1 MTVDPQDIAKRL
13 REAREQTKTESTA
26 LTEQLALI
34 DVVIDEYDEVINKID
49 NKIQPYLPPINQKIT
64 AVQQAYLA
72 RISHGCRSDLVWS
85 QVDSGTMN
93 IYGNNNQEVKVYQV
107 IKDPS
112 TFRFLGYYGA
122 KFYKFPKNRDY
133 GSNVV
138 EIINTADANLGSTA
152 LIIKDENAAELVGL
166 TTFINTSGETVTVAG
181 ANAGIQT
188 GDFITDDLDTPSIFL
203 AGAGTS
209 VTGLG
214 ITQYAAYN
222 YPVSGFCTTSDNKI
236 YADQKIGIITNFNIG
251 DEVYGDEFKSGA
263 GIVATGT
270 TITGFGTAVGIVSF
284 INDAGITTG
293 TEVVLDFISLSNAVI
308 SSIASTIGH
317 TFHVGMV
324 SSYYFANLSAEP
336 SAPGINSSFIV
347 IRQDSEDIVFD
358 SSKNPIDP
366 VEIGIAQGNNI
377 GKGHKLELVNN
388 GDPNI
393 IANWHEVRNDPEP
406 AVGAGRVE
414 YYIGTTQ
421 WPTISN
427 RDADGDVTTTHA
439 TLGQRVIVGVG
450 ATTGAGIGYTGNP
463 PGGNIPSDCGDY
475 DSAISTAESEMNAII
490 GKNTPIINHYING
503 ADSMRQVRDEDET
516 TAWGLMQGLGFNS
529 NKASRQLGQAEL
541 IEDFDWEDILG

>member
-13 REAREQTKTESTA
+13 REARETTKKESTA
-26 LTEQLALI
+26 LTEQLAII
-34 DVVIDEYDEVINKID
+34 DAIIDEYDEVINKID
-49 NKIQPYLPPINQKIT
+49 NKIQPLLPPINQKIT
-64 AVQQAYLA
+64 AVQQAYLN
-72 RISHGCRSDLVWS
+72 RISHGCRSDLVWQ

-93 IYGNNNQEVKVYQV
+93 IYNNPNQEVKVFEV
-107 IKDPS
+107 TKDPS

-152 LIIKDENAAELVGL
+152 LVIKDENAAELVGL

-181 ANAGIQT
+181 ANAGIKT
-188 GDFITDDLDTPSIFL
+188 GDFITDDLDSPTIFL

-209 VTGLG
+209 VTGVG

-251 DEVYGDEFKSGA
+251 DEVYGDSSKSGA

-284 INDAGITTG
+284 VNNSGITTG
-293 TEVVLDFISLSNAVI
+293 VDVVLDFITLSNPVI
-308 SSIASTIGH
+308 SSVGSTVGH
-317 TFHVGMV
+317 TFYVGMV

-336 SAPGINSSFIV
+336 AAPGINSSFIV
-347 IRQDSEDIVFD
+347 IRQNAEDIVFD

-366 VEIGIAQGNNI
+366 VEIGIAQGGNI
-377 GKGHKLELVNN
+377 GRGHKLELINN

-393 IANWHEVRNDPEP
+393 VANWHEVRDDPEP

-414 YYIGTTQ
+414 YYIGTTS
-421 WPTISN
+421 WPTISVRN
-427 RDADGDVTTTHA
+427 ADGDVTTTHA

-450 ATTGAGIGYTGNP
+450 ATIGAGVGYTGTP
-463 PGGNIPSDCGDY
+463 PSGAIPSDCGDY
-475 DSAISTAESEMNAII
+475 DAAIQTAEDEMNNII
-490 GKNTPIINHYING
+490 GKNTPIINHYIAG

-529 NKASRQLGQAEL
+529 NKAARQLGQAEL
-541 IEDFDWEDILG
+541 IEDFDWKDILG

>member
-13 REAREQTKTESTA
+13 REAREQTKTESVA

-49 NKIQPYLPPINQKIT
+49 NKIQPLLPPINQKIT
-64 AVQQAYLA
+64 AVQQAYLN
-72 RISHGCRSDLVWS
+72 RISHGCRSDLVWQ

-93 IYGNNNQEVKVYQV
+93 IYGDSDQEVIIYQV
-107 IKDPS
+107 TKDPS

-166 TTFINTSGETVTVAG
+166 TTFINTSGVTVTVAG

-209 VTGLG
+209 VTGVG

-251 DEVYGDEFKSGA
+251 DEVYGDQFKSGA

-284 INDAGITTG
+284 VNNSGITTG
-293 TEVVLDFISLSNAVI
+293 VDVVLDFITLSNAVI

-336 SAPGINSSFIV
+336 SSPGINSSFIV

-377 GKGHKLELVNN
+377 GRGHKLELTNN

-393 IANWHEVRNDPEP
+393 IANWHEVRDDPEP

-414 YYIGTTQ
+414 YYIGTTS
-421 WPTISN
+421 WPTYTVS
-427 RDADGDVTTTHA
+427 DGDGDSDVFYA
-439 TLGQRVIVGVG
+439 TEGQRIIVGVG
-450 ATTGAGIGYTGNP
+450 ATTGAAIGYANVP
-463 PGGNIPSDCGDY
+463 PSGSIPSDCGDY
-475 DSAISTAESEMNAII
+475 DSAISTAESEMNTII

>member
-13 REAREQTKTESTA
+13 RENRETTKKESTA
-26 LTEQLALI
+26 LTEQLAII
-34 DVVIDEYDEVINKID
+34 DAVIDEYDEVINKID
-49 NKIQPYLPPINQKIT
+49 SKIQPLLPPINQKIT
-64 AVQQAYLA
+64 AVQQAYLN
-72 RISHGCRSDLVWS
+72 RISHGCRSDLVWQ
-85 QVDSGTMN
+85 QVDSTNMN
-93 IYGNNNQEVKVYQV
+93 IYGNPNQEVNVFEV
-107 IKDPS
+107 TKDPS
-112 TFRFLGYYGA
+112 TFRFIGYYGA

-152 LIIKDENAAELVGL
+152 LIIKDENAAELTGL
-166 TTFINTSGETVTVAG
+166 TTFINGSGETVVVAG
-181 ANAGIQT
+181 ATAGIQT

-209 VTGLG
+209 VTGVG
-214 ITQYAAYN
+214 ITMYDAYN
-222 YPVSGFCTTSDNKI
+222 YPVSGFCTTGDNKI

-251 DEVYGDEFKSGA
+251 DRVYGDQSKSGA

-284 INDAGITTG
+284 VNNAGITTG
-293 TEVVLDFISLSNAVI
+293 AEVVLDFINLSNAVT

-317 TFHVGMV
+317 TFYVGMV

-336 SAPGINSSFIV
+336 AAPGINSSFIV
-347 IRQDSEDIVFD
+347 IRQNAEDIVFD

-366 VEIGIAQGNNI
+366 VEIGIAQGKNI
-377 GKGHKLELVNN
+377 GRGHKLELINN

-393 IANWHEVRNDPEP
+393 IVNWHEVRDDPEP

-414 YYIGTTQ
+414 YYVGTTS
-421 WPTISN
+421 WPTISVRN
-427 RDADGDVTTTHA
+427 ADGDVTTTHA

-450 ATTGAGIGYTGNP
+450 ATVGAGVGYTGTP
-463 PGGNIPSDCGDY
+463 PSGSIPSDCGDY
-475 DSAISTAESEMNAII
+475 DSAIQTAEDEMNNII
-490 GKNTPIINHYING
+490 QKNTPIIRHYING
-503 ADSMRQVRDEDET
+503 ADSLRQVRDEDET

-541 IEDFDWEDILG
+541 IEDFDWKDILG

>member
-1 MTVDPQDIAKRL
+1 MTVDPQDSAKRL
-13 REAREQTKTESTA
+13 REAREQTKKESTA

-293 TEVVLDFISLSNAVI
+293 AEVVLDFISLSNAVI

-347 IRQDSEDIVFD
+347 IRQDAADIVFD

-377 GKGHKLELVNN
+377 GRGHKLELVNN

-439 TLGQRVIVGVG
+439 SLGQRVIVGVG

-475 DSAISTAESEMNAII
+475 DSAISTAESEMNTII

>member
-13 REAREQTKTESTA
+13 REAREQTKTESVA

-49 NKIQPYLPPINQKIT
+49 NKIQPLLPPINQKIT
-64 AVQQAYLA
+64 AVQQAYLN
-72 RISHGCRSDLVWS
+72 RISHGCRSDLVWQ

-93 IYGNNNQEVKVYQV
+93 IYGDSDQEVIIYQV
-107 IKDPS
+107 TKDPS

-166 TTFINTSGETVTVAG
+166 TTFINTSGVTVTVAG

-209 VTGLG
+209 VTGVG

-251 DEVYGDEFKSGA
+251 DEVYGDQFKSGA

-284 INDAGITTG
+284 VNNSGITTG
-293 TEVVLDFISLSNAVI
+293 VDVVLDFITLSNAVI

-336 SAPGINSSFIV
+336 SSPGINSSFIV
-347 IRQDSEDIVFD
+347 IRQDAEDIVFD

-377 GKGHKLELVNN
+377 GRGHKLELTNN

-393 IANWHEVRNDPEP
+393 IANWHEVRDDPEP

-414 YYIGTTQ
+414 YYIGTTS
-421 WPTISN
+421 WPTYTVS
-427 RDADGDVTTTHA
+427 DEDGDSDVFYA
-439 TLGQRVIVGVG
+439 TEGQRIIVGVG
-450 ATTGAGIGYTGNP
+450 ATTGAAIGYANVP
-463 PGGNIPSDCGDY
+463 PSGSIPSDCGDY
-475 DSAISTAESEMNAII
+475 DSAISTAESEMNTII

-541 IEDFDWEDILG
+541 IEDFDWKDILG

>member
-13 REAREQTKTESTA
+13 RENRENTKKESTA

-34 DVVIDEYDEVINKID
+34 DAVIDEYDEVINKID
-49 NKIQPYLPPINQKIT
+49 NKIQPLLPPINQKIT

-93 IYGNNNQEVKVYQV
+93 IYGNNNQEVKIYQV

-209 VTGLG
+209 VTGVG

-308 SSIASTIGH
+308 SSVASTIGH

-347 IRQDSEDIVFD
+347 IRQDAADIVFD

-377 GKGHKLELVNN
+377 GRGHKLELINN

-406 AVGAGRVE
+406 LVGAGRVE
-414 YYIGTTQ
+414 YYVGTTQ
-421 WPTISN
+421 WPTISR

-439 TLGQRVIVGVG
+439 TLGQRIIVGVG
-450 ATTGAGIGYTGNP
+450 ATVGAGVGYTGNP
-463 PGGNIPSDCGDY
+463 PGGNIPSDCGTY
-475 DSAISTAESEMNAII
+475 DSAIATAEDEMNSII
-490 GKNTPIINHYING
+490 QQNTPIINHYING

>member
-49 NKIQPYLPPINQKIT
+49 NKIQPLLPPINQKIT

-93 IYGNNNQEVKVYQV
+93 IYGNNNQEVKIYQV

-209 VTGLG
+209 VTGVG

-293 TEVVLDFISLSNAVI
+293 AEVVLDFISLSNAVI

-377 GKGHKLELVNN
+377 GRGHKLELVNN

-439 TLGQRVIVGVG
+439 SLGQRVIVGVG

-475 DSAISTAESEMNAII
+475 DSAISTAESEMNTII

>member
-1 MTVDPQDIAKRL
+1 MTVDPQAIAKRL
-13 REAREQTKTESTA
+13 RENRETTKKESTA
-26 LTEQLALI
+26 LTEQLAII
-34 DVVIDEYDEVINKID
+34 DAIIDEYDEVINKID
-49 NKIQPYLPPINQKIT
+49 NKIQPLLPPINQKIT
-64 AVQQAYLA
+64 AVQQAYLN
-72 RISHGCRSDLVWS
+72 RISHGCRSDLVWQ

-93 IYGNNNQEVKVYQV
+93 IYNNPNQEVKVFEV
-107 IKDPS
+107 TKDPS

-152 LIIKDENAAELVGL
+152 LVIKDENAAELVGL

-181 ANAGIQT
+181 ANAGIKT
-188 GDFITDDLDTPSIFL
+188 GDFITDDLDSPTIFL

-209 VTGLG
+209 VTGVG

-251 DEVYGDEFKSGA
+251 DEVYGDSSKSGA

-284 INDAGITTG
+284 VNNSGITTG
-293 TEVVLDFISLSNAVI
+293 VDVVLDFITLSNPVI
-308 SSIASTIGH
+308 SSVGSTVGH
-317 TFHVGMV
+317 TFYVGIV

-336 SAPGINSSFIV
+336 AAPGINSSFIV
-347 IRQDSEDIVFD
+347 IRQNAEDIVFD

-366 VEIGIAQGNNI
+366 VEIGIAQGGNI
-377 GKGHKLELVNN
+377 GRGHKLELINN

-393 IANWHEVRNDPEP
+393 VANWHEVRDDPEP

-414 YYIGTTQ
+414 YYIGTTS
-421 WPTISN
+421 WPTISVRN
-427 RDADGDVTTTHA
+427 ADGDVTTTHA

-450 ATTGAGIGYTGNP
+450 ATIGAGIGYTGTP
-463 PGGNIPSDCGDY
+463 PSGAIPSDCGDY
-475 DSAISTAESEMNAII
+475 DSAIQTAEDEMNNII
-490 GKNTPIINHYING
+490 GKNTPIINHYIAG

-529 NKASRQLGQAEL
+529 NKAARQLGQAEL
-541 IEDFDWEDILG
+541 IEDFDLKDILG

>member
-49 NKIQPYLPPINQKIT
+49 NKIQPLLPPINQKIT

-93 IYGNNNQEVKVYQV
+93 IYGNNNQEVKIYQV

-209 VTGLG
+209 VTGVG

-293 TEVVLDFISLSNAVI
+293 AEVVLDFISLSNAVI

-377 GKGHKLELVNN
+377 GRGHKLELINN

-406 AVGAGRVE
+406 LVGAGRVE
-414 YYIGTTQ
+414 YYVGTTQ
-421 WPTISN
+421 WPTISR

-439 TLGQRVIVGVG
+439 TLGQRIIVGVG
-450 ATTGAGIGYTGNP
+450 ATVGAGVGYTGNP
-463 PGGNIPSDCGDY
+463 PGGNIPSDCGTY
-475 DSAISTAESEMNAII
+475 DSAIATAEDEMNSII
-490 GKNTPIINHYING
+490 QQNTPIINHYING

>member
-13 REAREQTKTESTA
+13 RENRETTKKESTA
-26 LTEQLALI
+26 LTEQLAII
-34 DVVIDEYDEVINKID
+34 DAIIDEYDEVINKID
-49 NKIQPYLPPINQKIT
+49 NKIQPLLPPINQKIT
-64 AVQQAYLA
+64 AVQQAYLN
-72 RISHGCRSDLVWS
+72 RISHGCRSDLVWQ

-93 IYGNNNQEVKVYQV
+93 IYNNPNQEVKVFEV
-107 IKDPS
+107 TKDPS

-152 LIIKDENAAELVGL
+152 LVIKDENAAELVGL

-181 ANAGIQT
+181 ANAGIKT
-188 GDFITDDLDTPSIFL
+188 GDFITDDLDSPTIFL

-209 VTGLG
+209 VTGVG

-251 DEVYGDEFKSGA
+251 DEVYGDSSKSGA

-284 INDAGITTG
+284 VNNSGITTG
-293 TEVVLDFISLSNAVI
+293 VDVVLDFITLSNPVI
-308 SSIASTIGH
+308 SSVGSTVGH
-317 TFHVGMV
+317 TFYVGMV

-336 SAPGINSSFIV
+336 AAPGINSSFIV
-347 IRQDSEDIVFD
+347 IRQNAEDIVFD

-366 VEIGIAQGNNI
+366 VEIGIAQGGNI
-377 GKGHKLELVNN
+377 GRGHKLELINN

-393 IANWHEVRNDPEP
+393 VANWHEVRDDPEP

-414 YYIGTTQ
+414 YYIGTTS
-421 WPTISN
+421 WPTISVRN
-427 RDADGDVTTTHA
+427 ADGDVTTTHA

-450 ATTGAGIGYTGNP
+450 ATIGAGVGYTGTP
-463 PGGNIPSDCGDY
+463 PSGAIPSDCGDY
-475 DSAISTAESEMNAII
+475 DAAIQTAEDEMNNII
-490 GKNTPIINHYING
+490 GKNTPIINHYIAG

-529 NKASRQLGQAEL
+529 NKAARQLGQAEL
-541 IEDFDWEDILG
+541 IEDFDWKDILG

>member
-1 MTVDPQDIAKRL
+1 MTVDPQAIAKRL
-13 REAREQTKTESTA
+13 RENRETTKKESTA
-26 LTEQLALI
+26 LTEQLAII
-34 DVVIDEYDEVINKID
+34 DAVIDEYDEVINKID
-49 NKIQPYLPPINQKIT
+49 SKIQPLLPPINQKIT
-64 AVQQAYLA
+64 AVQQAYLN
-72 RISHGCRSDLVWS
+72 RISHGCRSDLVWQ

-93 IYGNNNQEVKVYQV
+93 IYNNPNQEVKVFEV
-107 IKDPS
+107 TKDPS

-152 LIIKDENAAELVGL
+152 LVIKDENAAELVGL

-181 ANAGIQT
+181 ANAGIKT
-188 GDFITDDLDTPSIFL
+188 GDFITDDLDSPTIFL

-209 VTGLG
+209 VTGVG

-251 DEVYGDEFKSGA
+251 DEVYGDSSKSGA

-284 INDAGITTG
+284 VNNSGITTG
-293 TEVVLDFISLSNAVI
+293 VDVVLDFITLSNPVI
-308 SSIASTIGH
+308 SSVGSTVGH
-317 TFHVGMV
+317 TFYVGMV

-336 SAPGINSSFIV
+336 AAPGINSSFIV
-347 IRQDSEDIVFD
+347 IRQNAEDIVFD

-366 VEIGIAQGNNI
+366 VEIGIAQGANI
-377 GKGHKLELVNN
+377 GRGHKLELINN

-393 IANWHEVRNDPEP
+393 VANWHEVRDDPEP

-414 YYIGTTQ
+414 YYIGTTS
-421 WPTISN
+421 WPTISV

-450 ATTGAGIGYTGNP
+450 ATIGAGVGYTGTP
-463 PGGNIPSDCGDY
+463 PSGAIPSDCGDY
-475 DSAISTAESEMNAII
+475 DAAIQTAEDEMNNII
-490 GKNTPIINHYING
+490 GKNTPIINHYIAG

-529 NKASRQLGQAEL
+529 NKAARQLGQAEL
-541 IEDFDWEDILG
+541 IEDFDWKDILG

>member
-1 MTVDPQDIAKRL
+1 MTVDPQAIAKRL
-13 REAREQTKTESTA
+13 RENRETTKKESTA
-26 LTEQLALI
+26 LTEQLAII
-34 DVVIDEYDEVINKID
+34 DAIIDEYDEVINKID
-49 NKIQPYLPPINQKIT
+49 NKIQPLLPPINQKIT
-64 AVQQAYLA
+64 AVQQAYLN
-72 RISHGCRSDLVWS
+72 RISHGCRSDLVWQ

-93 IYGNNNQEVKVYQV
+93 IYNNPNQEVKVFEV
-107 IKDPS
+107 TKDPS

-152 LIIKDENAAELVGL
+152 LVIKDENAAELVGL

-181 ANAGIQT
+181 ANAGIKT
-188 GDFITDDLDTPSIFL
+188 GDFITDDLDSPTIFL

-209 VTGLG
+209 VTGVG

-236 YADQKIGIITNFNIG
+236 YADQKIGIITNFKIG
-251 DEVYGDEFKSGA
+251 DEVYGDSSKSGA

-284 INDAGITTG
+284 VNNSGITTG
-293 TEVVLDFISLSNAVI
+293 VDVVLDFITLSNPVI
-308 SSIASTIGH
+308 SSVGSTVGH
-317 TFHVGMV
+317 TFYVGMV

-336 SAPGINSSFIV
+336 AAPGINSSFIV
-347 IRQDSEDIVFD
+347 IRQNAEDIVFD

-366 VEIGIAQGNNI
+366 VEIGIAQGANI
-377 GKGHKLELVNN
+377 GRGHKLELINN

-393 IANWHEVRNDPEP
+393 VANWHEVRDDPEP

-414 YYIGTTQ
+414 YYIGTTS
-421 WPTISN
+421 WPTISV

-450 ATTGAGIGYTGNP
+450 ATIGAGVGYTGTP
-463 PGGNIPSDCGDY
+463 PSGAIPSDCGDY
-475 DSAISTAESEMNAII
+475 DSAIQIAEDEMNNII
-490 GKNTPIINHYING
+490 GKNTPIINHYIAG

-529 NKASRQLGQAEL
+529 NKAARQLGQAEL
-541 IEDFDWEDILG
+541 IEDFDWKDILG

>member
-1 MTVDPQDIAKRL
+1 MTVDPQAIAKRL
-13 REAREQTKTESTA
+13 RENRETTKKESTA
-26 LTEQLALI
+26 LTEQLAII
-34 DVVIDEYDEVINKID
+34 DAIIDEYDEVINKID
-49 NKIQPYLPPINQKIT
+49 NKIQPLLPPINQKIT
-64 AVQQAYLA
+64 AVQQAYLN
-72 RISHGCRSDLVWS
+72 RISHGCRSDLVWQ

-93 IYGNNNQEVKVYQV
+93 IYNNPNQEVKVFEV
-107 IKDPS
+107 TKDPS

-152 LIIKDENAAELVGL
+152 LVIKDENAAELVGL

-181 ANAGIQT
+181 ANAGIKT
-188 GDFITDDLDTPSIFL
+188 GDFITDDLDSPTIFL

-209 VTGLG
+209 VTGVG

-251 DEVYGDEFKSGA
+251 DEVYGDSSKSGA

-284 INDAGITTG
+284 VNNSGITTG
-293 TEVVLDFISLSNAVI
+293 VDVVLDFITLSNPVI
-308 SSIASTIGH
+308 SSVGSTVGH
-317 TFHVGMV
+317 TFYVGIV

-336 SAPGINSSFIV
+336 AAPGINSSFIV
-347 IRQDSEDIVFD
+347 IRQNAEDIVFD

-366 VEIGIAQGNNI
+366 VEIGIAQGSNI
-377 GKGHKLELVNN
+377 GRGHKLELINN

-393 IANWHEVRNDPEP
+393 VANWHEVRDDPEP

-414 YYIGTTQ
+414 YYIGTTS
-421 WPTISN
+421 WPTISVRN
-427 RDADGDVTTTHA
+427 ADGEVTTTHA

-450 ATTGAGIGYTGNP
+450 ATIGAGIGYTGTP
-463 PGGNIPSDCGDY
+463 PSGAIPSDCGDY
-475 DSAISTAESEMNAII
+475 DSAIQTAEDEMNNII
-490 GKNTPIINHYING
+490 GKNTPIINHYIAG

-529 NKASRQLGQAEL
+529 NKAARQLGQAEL
-541 IEDFDWEDILG
+541 IEDFDWKDILG

>member
-13 REAREQTKTESTA
+13 RENRETTKKESTA
-26 LTEQLALI
+26 LTEQLAII
-34 DVVIDEYDEVINKID
+34 DAIIDEYDEVINKID
-49 NKIQPYLPPINQKIT
+49 NKIQPLLPPINQKIT
-64 AVQQAYLA
+64 AVQQAYLN
-72 RISHGCRSDLVWS
+72 RISHGCRSDLVWQ

-93 IYGNNNQEVKVYQV
+93 IYNNPNQEVKVFEV
-107 IKDPS
+107 TKDPS

-152 LIIKDENAAELVGL
+152 LVIKDENAAELVGL

-181 ANAGIQT
+181 ANAGIKT
-188 GDFITDDLDTPSIFL
+188 GDFITDDLDSPTIFL

-209 VTGLG
+209 VTGVG

-251 DEVYGDEFKSGA
+251 DEVYGDSSKSGA

-284 INDAGITTG
+284 VNNSGITTG
-293 TEVVLDFISLSNAVI
+293 VDVVLDFITLSNPVI
-308 SSIASTIGH
+308 SSVGSTVGH
-317 TFHVGMV
+317 TFYVGMV

-336 SAPGINSSFIV
+336 AAPGINSSFIV
-347 IRQDSEDIVFD
+347 IRQNAEDIVFD

-377 GKGHKLELVNN
+377 GRGHKLELINN

-393 IANWHEVRNDPEP
+393 VANWHEVRDDPEP

-414 YYIGTTQ
+414 YYVGTTS
-421 WPTISN
+421 WPTISVRN
-427 RDADGDVTTTHA
+427 ADGDVTTTHA

-450 ATTGAGIGYTGNP
+450 ATVGAGVGYTGTP
-463 PGGNIPSDCGDY
+463 PSGSIPSDCGDY
-475 DSAISTAESEMNAII
+475 DSAIQTAEDEMNNII
-490 GKNTPIINHYING
+490 QKNTPIIRHYING

>member
-49 NKIQPYLPPINQKIT
+49 NKIQPLLPPINQKIT

-93 IYGNNNQEVKVYQV
+93 IYGNNNQEVKIYQV

-209 VTGLG
+209 VTGVG

-293 TEVVLDFISLSNAVI
+293 AEVVLDFISLSNAVI

-377 GKGHKLELVNN
+377 GRGHKLELVNN

-406 AVGAGRVE
+406 LVGAGRVE
-414 YYIGTTQ
+414 YYVGTTQ
-421 WPTISN
+421 WPTISR

-439 TLGQRVIVGVG
+439 TLGQRIIVGVG
-450 ATTGAGIGYTGNP
+450 ATVGAGVGYTGNP
-463 PGGNIPSDCGDY
+463 PGGNIPSDCGTY
-475 DSAISTAESEMNAII
+475 DSAIATAEDEMNSII
-490 GKNTPIINHYING
+490 QQNTPIINHYING

>member
-49 NKIQPYLPPINQKIT
+49 NKIQPLLPPINQKIT

-72 RISHGCRSDLVWS
+72 RISHGCRRDLVWS

-93 IYGNNNQEVKVYQV
+93 IYGNNNQEVKIYQV

-209 VTGLG
+209 VTGVG

-293 TEVVLDFISLSNAVI
+293 AEVVLDFISLSNAVI
-308 SSIASTIGH
+308 SSVASTIGH

-347 IRQDSEDIVFD
+347 IRQDAADIVFD

-377 GKGHKLELVNN
+377 GRGHKLELINN

-406 AVGAGRVE
+406 LVGAGRVE
-414 YYIGTTQ
+414 YYVGTTQ
-421 WPTISN
+421 WPTISR

-439 TLGQRVIVGVG
+439 TLGQRIIVGVG
-450 ATTGAGIGYTGNP
+450 ATVGAGVGYTGNP
-463 PGGNIPSDCGDY
+463 PGGNIPSDCGTY
-475 DSAISTAESEMNAII
+475 DSAIATAEDEMNSII
-490 GKNTPIINHYING
+490 QQNTPIINHYING

>member
-49 NKIQPYLPPINQKIT
+49 NKIQPLLPPINRKIT
-64 AVQQAYLA
+64 AVQQAYLD

-93 IYGNNNQEVKVYQV
+93 IYGNNNQEVKIYQV

-209 VTGLG
+209 VTGVG

-293 TEVVLDFISLSNAVI
+293 AEVVLDFISLSNAVI
-308 SSIASTIGH
+308 SSVASTIGH

-347 IRQDSEDIVFD
+347 IRQDAEDIVFD

-377 GKGHKLELVNN
+377 GRGHKLELINN

-406 AVGAGRVE
+406 LVGAGRVE
-414 YYIGTTQ
+414 YYVGTTQ
-421 WPTISN
+421 WPTISR

-439 TLGQRVIVGVG
+439 TLGQRIIVGVG
-450 ATTGAGIGYTGNP
+450 ATVGAGVGYTGNP
-463 PGGNIPSDCGDY
+463 PGGNIPSDCGTY
-475 DSAISTAESEMNAII
+475 DSAIATAEDEMNSII
-490 GKNTPIINHYING
+490 QQNTPIINHYING